1 MPELHLVA
9 NKIHAHSHCKNHRKL
24 KEIKMGKV
32 PVGVGEVTMLI
43 LRSKKG
49 YYIISSSATY
59 GLKLSLEA

>member
-9 NKIHAHSHCKNHRKL
+9 DKIHAHSHRKDHRKL

-49 YYIISSSATY
+49 YYHNALNHYGIIS
-59 GLKLSLEA
+59 

>member
-9 NKIHAHSHCKNHRKL
+9 DKKHAHSHRKDHRKL

-49 YYIISSSATY
+49 YYIIRWAV
-59 GLKLSLEA
+59 E